1 MRLGRRILAFGQG
14 RGWGRRGRAFFAG
27 AADAPYPF
35 MPSSSLSYS
44 PEQTRF
50 EYGRIVAAALDLFL
64 QRGLVA
70 VSLADV
76 ALCLRM
82 PLGAIERHFPRG
94 KPALVQVALQEHL
107 REVHQQLAQQQL
119 ASSSAVEE
127 LLAMRR
133 FMHQLIGEAGR
144 LFFRELYRYYPR
156 TWRHVAHA
164 RTRFTAAY
172 LRANFRRGVQEGFYR
187 PDLDTEALIGRWL
200 REAAEQQDIARTTR
214 ELAEARHA
222 HLSQLLASLTTPLG
236 AYVARRLQEAP
247 PYY

>member
-1 MRLGRRILAFGQG
+1 
-14 RGWGRRGRAFFAG
+14 
-27 AADAPYPF
+27 
-35 MPSSSLSYS
+35 MPPSLLSYS

-70 VSLADV
+70 VSLAEV
-76 ALCLRM
+76 ALRLRM
-82 PLGAIERHFPRG
+82 PLGALERHFPAG

-119 ASSSAVEE
+119 ASSNAVEE

-133 FMHQLIGEAGR
+133 FMHQLIGEAGH

-156 TWRHVAHA
+156 TWRHFAHA
-164 RTRFTAAY
+164 CTRFTGAY
-172 LRANFRRGVQEGFYR
+172 LRANFRRGVQEGFYW
-187 PDLDTEALIGRWL
+187 PDLAAEALIERWL
-200 REAAEQQDIARTTR
+200 REAAEQQDAACSAS

-222 HLSQLLASLTTPLG
+222 HLSQLLASLATPLG